1 MARLRATSRTV
12 CVMSVIAPTLTLI
25 IGAVLGAWLAR
36 RNEQRATADQLLLA
50 TLSDVVDAI
59 AAVSVGAGEN
69 AQQRYASAT
78 SRLALHAS
86 PEVVAAFRRFQ
97 DDATTATA
105 DGRARFLAAVQ
116 AARRELGSA
125 PADNGDL
132 TVLLW
137 GPGPPLDAVMKQ
149 LSDLTRVTRAV
160 APDLIPRCSTLD
172 DVEIAKRVDIA
183 KRMASEQR
191 D

>member
-1 MARLRATSRTV
+1 V
-12 CVMSVIAPTLTLI
+12 SVIAPTLTLV

-36 RNEQRATADQLLLA
+36 RNEQRATAERLLLA

-59 AAVSVGAGEN
+59 AAVTAGAGED

-105 DGRARFLAAVQ
+105 DGRRRFLAAVQ

-125 PADNGDL
+125 PADNDDL

-137 GPGPPLDAVMKQ
+137 GPDPPLDAAMTQ
-149 LSDLTRVTRAV
+149 LSELTRAAR
-160 APDLIPRCSTLD
+160 DGWPRFAARCATED
-172 DVEIAKRVDIA
+172 DVEMVKRRSSA
-183 KRMASEQR
+183 ERPG
-191 D
+191 